1 MLKCVGIAE
10 KGECLKMFIAIIHGI
25 VLAFGL
31 ILPLGA
37 QNVFVFQQGALQ
49 PRFYRVLPVI
59 VTAALCDTFL
69 ITLAVIG
76 VSVVVLTIPI
86 LEVGLFIIGFFFLL
100 YMGWSVWNT
109 SSTSGDQ
116 EKLELMPA
124 RKQIVFACSVSLL
137 NPHAILDTIGV
148 IGTNSL
154 QYSGAEKLAF
164 TIACIIV
171 SWLWFIGLALLG
183 KMLGKLDTNGKWMNR
198 INKASAVMI
207 WLVALYIAYQLI
219 V

>member
-1 MLKCVGIAE
+1 MS
-10 KGECLKMFIAIIHGI
+10 IAIIHGI

-49 PRFYRVLPVI
+49 PRLYRAMPVVI
-59 VTAALCDTFL
+59 TAALCDTLL
-69 ITLAVIG
+69 IALAVIG
-76 VSVVVLTIPI
+76 VSVVVFTIPVLQI
-86 LEVGLFIIGFFFLL
+86 GLYIIGFCFLV
-100 YMGWSVWNT
+100 YMGWAVWNT
-109 SSTSGDQ
+109 SSSSGDQ
-116 EKLELMPA
+116 EKQKLMPA
-124 RKQIVFACSVSLL
+124 SKQIVFACSVSLL

-164 TIACIIV
+164 TLACIIV

-183 KMLGKLDTNGKWMNR
+183 KMLGKLDTNGIWMNR

>member
-1 MLKCVGIAE
+1 MS
-10 KGECLKMFIAIIHGI
+10 IAIIHGI

-49 PRFYRVLPVI
+49 PRLYRALPVVI
-59 VTAALCDTFL
+59 TATLCDTLL
-69 ITLAVIG
+69 IALAVIG
-76 VSVVVLTIPI
+76 VSVVVFTIPALQI
-86 LEVGLFIIGFFFLL
+86 GLYIIGFCFLV

-109 SSTSGDQ
+109 SSSSGDQ
-116 EKLELMPA
+116 EKQKLMPA
-124 RKQIVFACSVSLL
+124 RKQILFACSVSLL

-164 TIACIIV
+164 TLACIIV
-171 SWLWFIGLALLG
+171 S
-183 KMLGKLDTNGKWMNR
+183 
-198 INKASAVMI
+198 
-207 WLVALYIAYQLI
+207 
-219 V
+219 

>member
-1 MLKCVGIAE
+1 
-10 KGECLKMFIAIIHGI
+10 MFIAIVHGI

-49 PRFYRVLPVI
+49 PRLYQALPVVI
-59 VTAALCDTFL
+59 TAALCDTFL
-69 ITLAVIG
+69 IALAVIG
-76 VSVVVLTIPI
+76 VSVVVFTIPVLQI
-86 LEVGLFIIGFFFLL
+86 GLYLIGFCFLV

-109 SSTSGDQ
+109 STASGDKEKQ
-116 EKLELMPA
+116 EPMPA
-124 RKQIVFACSVSLL
+124 RKQILFACSVSLL

-164 TIACIIV
+164 TLACIIV

-183 KMLGKLDTNGKWMNR
+183 KTLGKLDTNGKWMNR

>member
-1 MLKCVGIAE
+1 MS
-10 KGECLKMFIAIIHGI
+10 IAIIHGI

-49 PRFYRVLPVI
+49 PRLYRAMPVVI
-59 VTAALCDTFL
+59 TAALCDTFL

-76 VSVVVLTIPI
+76 VSVVVFTIPV
-86 LEVGLFIIGFFFLL
+86 LQVGLYIIGFCFLV
-100 YMGWSVWNT
+100 YMGWTVWNT
-109 SSTSGDQ
+109 SSSSGDQ
-116 EKLELMPA
+116 EKQKLMPA
-124 RKQIVFACSVSLL
+124 RKQILFACSVSLL

-164 TIACIIV
+164 TLACIIV

>member
-1 MLKCVGIAE
+1 MSIA
-10 KGECLKMFIAIIHGI
+10 MIHGI

-49 PRFYRVLPVI
+49 PRLYRVLPVVI
-59 VTAALCDTFL
+59 TAAVCDTLL
-69 ITLAVIG
+69 IALAVIG
-76 VSVVVLTIPI
+76 VSVVVLTIPMLQI
-86 LEVGLFIIGFFFLL
+86 GLFIIGFFFLL

-109 SSTSGDQ
+109 SSASGDK
-116 EKLELMPA
+116 EKMEMMPV

-154 QYSGAEKLAF
+154 QYSGAEKVAF
-164 TIACIIV
+164 TAACIIV

-198 INKASAVMI
+198 INKASAIMI

-219 V
+219 G

>member
-1 MLKCVGIAE
+1 MS
-10 KGECLKMFIAIIHGI
+10 IAIIHGI

-49 PRFYRVLPVI
+49 PRLYRAMPVVI
-59 VTAALCDTFL
+59 TAALCDTLL
-69 ITLAVIG
+69 IALAVIG
-76 VSVVVLTIPI
+76 VSVVVFTIPVLQI
-86 LEVGLFIIGFFFLL
+86 GLYIIGFCFLV
-100 YMGWSVWNT
+100 YMGWVVWNT
-109 SSTSGDQ
+109 SSSSGDQ
-116 EKLELMPA
+116 EKQKLMPA
-124 RKQIVFACSVSLL
+124 SKQIVFACSVSLL

-164 TIACIIV
+164 TLACIIV
-171 SWLWFIGLALLG
+171 SWLWFIGLALFG

>member
-1 MLKCVGIAE
+1 MS
-10 KGECLKMFIAIIHGI
+10 IAIIHGI

-49 PRFYRVLPVI
+49 PRLYRAMPVVI
-59 VTAALCDTFL
+59 TAALCDTLL
-69 ITLAVIG
+69 IILAVVG
-76 VSVVVLTIPI
+76 VSVVVFTIPVLQI
-86 LEVGLFIIGFFFLL
+86 GLYIVGFCFLV

-109 SSTSGDQ
+109 SSSSGDQ
-116 EKLELMPA
+116 EKQKLMPA

-154 QYSGAEKLAF
+154 QYSGSEKLAF
-164 TIACIIV
+164 TLACIIV

-183 KMLGKLDTNGKWMNR
+183 KMLGKLDTNGIWMNR

>member
-1 MLKCVGIAE
+1 MS
-10 KGECLKMFIAIIHGI
+10 IAIIHGI

-49 PRFYRVLPVI
+49 PRLYRAMPVVI
-59 VTAALCDTFL
+59 TAALCDTLL
-69 ITLAVIG
+69 IALAVIG
-76 VSVVVLTIPI
+76 VSVVVFTIPVLQI
-86 LEVGLFIIGFFFLL
+86 GLYIIGFCFLV

-109 SSTSGDQ
+109 SSSSGDEERQ
-116 EKLELMPA
+116 KLMPA

-164 TIACIIV
+164 TLACIIV
-171 SWLWFIGLALLG
+171 SWLWFMGLALLG

-207 WLVALYIAYQLI
+207 WLVALYIGYQLI

>member
-1 MLKCVGIAE
+1 MELC
-10 KGECLKMFIAIIHGI
+10 
-25 VLAFGL
+25 
-31 ILPLGA
+31 LPLVSFYHWA
-37 QNVFVFQQGALQ
+37 HKMYLCFSKE
-49 PRFYRVLPVI
+49 RFSRDYIRPYLSLSLF
-59 VTAALCDTFL
+59 ALCDTLL
-69 ITLAVIG
+69 IALAVIG
-76 VSVVVLTIPI
+76 VSVVVFTIPVLQI
-86 LEVGLFIIGFFFLL
+86 GLYIIGFCFLV

-109 SSTSGDQ
+109 SSSTDAKEKQ
-116 EKLELMPA
+116 EFMPA
-124 RKQIVFACSVSLL
+124 RKQILFACSVSLL

-164 TIACIIV
+164 TLACIIV
-171 SWLWFIGLALLG
+171 SWLWFIGLAFLG
-183 KMLGKLDTNGKWMNR
+183 KMLGKLDTNGEWMNR

>member
-1 MLKCVGIAE
+1 MS
-10 KGECLKMFIAIIHGI
+10 IAIIHGI

-49 PRFYRVLPVI
+49 PRLYRALPVVI
-59 VTAALCDTFL
+59 TAAICDTLL
-69 ITLAVIG
+69 IALAVIG
-76 VSVVVLTIPI
+76 VSVVVFTIPVLQI
-86 LEVGLFIIGFFFLL
+86 GLYIIGFCYLV

-109 SSTSGDQ
+109 SSSSGDQ
-116 EKLELMPA
+116 EKQKLMSA
-124 RKQIVFACSVSLL
+124 RKQILFACSVSLL

-164 TIACIIV
+164 TLACIIV
-171 SWLWFIGLALLG
+171 SWLWFMGLALLG

-207 WLVALYIAYQLI
+207 WLVALYIGYQLI

>member
-1 MLKCVGIAE
+1 MSIV
-10 KGECLKMFIAIIHGI
+10 IIHGI

-49 PRFYRVLPVI
+49 PRLYRAMPVVI
-59 VTAALCDTFL
+59 TAALCDTLL
-69 ITLAVIG
+69 IALAVVG
-76 VSVVVLTIPI
+76 VSVVVFTIPVLQI
-86 LEVGLFIIGFFFLL
+86 GLYIVGFCFLV

-109 SSTSGDQ
+109 SSSSGDQ
-116 EKLELMPA
+116 EKQKLMPA

-154 QYSGAEKLAF
+154 QYSGSEKLAF
-164 TIACIIV
+164 TLACIIV

>member
-1 MLKCVGIAE
+1 
-10 KGECLKMFIAIIHGI
+10 MFIAIIHGI

-49 PRFYRVLPVI
+49 PRLYQALPVVI
-59 VTAALCDTFL
+59 TAALCDTLL
-69 ITLAVIG
+69 IALAVIG
-76 VSVVVLTIPI
+76 VSVVVFTIPI
-86 LEVGLFIIGFFFLL
+86 LQIGLYLIGFCFLV

-109 SSTSGDQ
+109 SSLSDDKEKQ
-116 EKLELMPA
+116 EFMPA
-124 RKQIVFACSVSLL
+124 RKHIVFACSVSLL

-154 QYSGAEKLAF
+154 QYSGTEKLAF
-164 TIACIIV
+164 TLACIIV

>member
-1 MLKCVGIAE
+1 M
-10 KGECLKMFIAIIHGI
+10 
-25 VLAFGL
+25 
-31 ILPLGA
+31 
-37 QNVFVFQQGALQ
+37 
-49 PRFYRVLPVI
+49 PVVI
-59 VTAALCDTFL
+59 TAALCDTLL
-69 ITLAVIG
+69 IALAVIG
-76 VSVVVLTIPI
+76 VSVVVFTIPVLQI
-86 LEVGLFIIGFFFLL
+86 GLYIIGFCFLV

-109 SSTSGDQ
+109 SSSSGNQ
-116 EKLELMPA
+116 EKQKLMPA

-164 TIACIIV
+164 TLACIIV

-183 KMLGKLDTNGKWMNR
+183 KMLGKLDTNGIWMNR

>member
-1 MLKCVGIAE
+1 
-10 KGECLKMFIAIIHGI
+10 MFIAIIHGI

-49 PRFYRVLPVI
+49 PRLYQALPVVI
-59 VTAALCDTFL
+59 TAALCDTFL
-69 ITLAVIG
+69 IALAVIG
-76 VSVVVLTIPI
+76 VSVVVFTIPV
-86 LEVGLFIIGFFFLL
+86 LQMCLYLIGFCFLV

-109 SSTSGDQ
+109 SSSTDAKEKQ
-116 EKLELMPA
+116 EFMPA
-124 RKQIVFACSVSLL
+124 RKQILFACSVSLL

-154 QYSGAEKLAF
+154 QYSGTEKLAF
-164 TIACIIV
+164 TLACIIV

>member
-1 MLKCVGIAE
+1 MS
-10 KGECLKMFIAIIHGI
+10 IAIIHGI
-25 VLAFGL
+25 LLAFGL

-49 PRFYRVLPVI
+49 PRLYRAMPVVI
-59 VTAALCDTFL
+59 TAALCDTLL
-69 ITLAVIG
+69 IALAVIG
-76 VSVVVLTIPI
+76 VSVVVFTIPV
-86 LEVGLFIIGFFFLL
+86 LQMGLYIIGFCFLV
-100 YMGWSVWNT
+100 YMGWTVWNT
-109 SSTSGDQ
+109 SSSSGDQ
-116 EKLELMPA
+116 EKQKLMPA
-124 RKQIVFACSVSLL
+124 RKQIVFACSISLL

-164 TIACIIV
+164 TLACIIV

-183 KMLGKLDTNGKWMNR
+183 KMLGKLDTNGKWMNS

>member
-1 MLKCVGIAE
+1 MS
-10 KGECLKMFIAIIHGI
+10 IAIIHGI

-49 PRFYRVLPVI
+49 PRLYRAMPVVI
-59 VTAALCDTFL
+59 TAALCDTLL
-69 ITLAVIG
+69 IILAVVG
-76 VSVVVLTIPI
+76 VSVVVFTIPVLQI
-86 LEVGLFIIGFFFLL
+86 GLYIVGFCFLV

-109 SSTSGDQ
+109 SSSSGDQ
-116 EKLELMPA
+116 EKQKLMPA

-164 TIACIIV
+164 TLACIIV

>member
-1 MLKCVGIAE
+1 MS
-10 KGECLKMFIAIIHGI
+10 IAIIHGI

-49 PRFYRVLPVI
+49 PRLYRAMPVVI
-59 VTAALCDTFL
+59 TAALCDTFL

-76 VSVVVLTIPI
+76 VSVVVFTIPV
-86 LEVGLFIIGFFFLL
+86 LQVGLYIIGFCFLV
-100 YMGWSVWNT
+100 YMGWTIWNT
-109 SSTSGDQ
+109 SSSSGDQ
-116 EKLELMPA
+116 EKQKLMPA
-124 RKQIVFACSVSLL
+124 RKQILFACSVSLL

-164 TIACIIV
+164 TLACIIV

>member
-1 MLKCVGIAE
+1 MSIAT
-10 KGECLKMFIAIIHGI
+10 IHGI

-37 QNVFVFQQGALQ
+37 QNVFVFQQGVLQ
-49 PRFYRVLPVI
+49 PRLYRAMPVVI
-59 VTAALCDTFL
+59 TAALCDTLL
-69 ITLAVIG
+69 ITLAVVG
-76 VSVVVLTIPI
+76 VSVVVFTIPVLQI
-86 LEVGLFIIGFFFLL
+86 GLYIIGFCFLV

-109 SSTSGDQ
+109 SSSSGDQ
-116 EKLELMPA
+116 EKQKLMPA

-154 QYSGAEKLAF
+154 QYSGAEKLTF
-164 TIACIIV
+164 TLACIIV
-171 SWLWFIGLALLG
+171 SWLWFMGLALLG

>member
-1 MLKCVGIAE
+1 
-10 KGECLKMFIAIIHGI
+10 MFVAIIHGI

-49 PRFYRVLPVI
+49 PRLYRVLPVI
-59 VTAALCDTFL
+59 ITAALCDTLL
-69 ITLAVIG
+69 IALAVIG
-76 VSVVVLTIPI
+76 VSVVVFTIPVLQI
-86 LEVGLFIIGFFFLL
+86 GLYMIGFCFLL
-100 YMGWSVWNT
+100 YMGWSVWNA
-109 SSTSGDQ
+109 SSTSDDK
-116 EKLELMPA
+116 EKMEFMPA

-154 QYSGAEKLAF
+154 QYSGAEKVAF
-164 TIACIIV
+164 TLACIIV

-198 INKASAVMI
+198 INKASAIMI
-207 WLVALYIAYQLI
+207 WLVALYIAYQL
-219 V
+219 VG

>member
-1 MLKCVGIAE
+1 MS
-10 KGECLKMFIAIIHGI
+10 IAIIHGI

-49 PRFYRVLPVI
+49 PRLYRAMPVAI
-59 VTAALCDTFL
+59 PAALCDTLL
-69 ITLAVIG
+69 IALAVIG
-76 VSVVVLTIPI
+76 VSVVVFTIPVLQI
-86 LEVGLFIIGFFFLL
+86 GLYIIGFCFLV

-109 SSTSGDQ
+109 SSSSGNQ
-116 EKLELMPA
+116 EKQKLMPA

-164 TIACIIV
+164 TLACIIV
-171 SWLWFIGLALLG
+171 SWLW
-183 KMLGKLDTNGKWMNR
+183 KLDTNGIWMNR

>member
-1 MLKCVGIAE
+1 MS
-10 KGECLKMFIAIIHGI
+10 IAIIHGI

-49 PRFYRVLPVI
+49 PRLYRAMPVVI
-59 VTAALCDTFL
+59 TAALCDTFL
-69 ITLAVIG
+69 IALAVIG
-76 VSVVVLTIPI
+76 VSVVVFTIPVLQI
-86 LEVGLFIIGFFFLL
+86 GLYIIGFCFLVC
-100 YMGWSVWNT
+100 MGWSVWNT
-109 SSTSGDQ
+109 SSSSGDQ
-116 EKLELMPA
+116 EKQKLMTA

-164 TIACIIV
+164 TLACIIV
-171 SWLWFIGLALLG
+171 SWLWFMGLALLG